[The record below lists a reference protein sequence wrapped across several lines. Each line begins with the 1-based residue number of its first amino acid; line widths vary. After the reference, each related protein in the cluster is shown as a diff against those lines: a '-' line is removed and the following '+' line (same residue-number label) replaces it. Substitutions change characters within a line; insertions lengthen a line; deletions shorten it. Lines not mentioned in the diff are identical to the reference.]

1 VKNDL
6 ILYFCAHEN
15 IGRIIFF
22 FKIKFIIRLS
32 NNCVLIM
39 LVHFIFEMSD
49 FEQATN

>member
-32 NNCVLIM
+32 NNVLIM

-49 FEQATN
+49 FEQAAN